1 MNDFWRGARKGI
13 PIAIG
18 YLSVSFTFGVKAV
31 HGGIP
36 AGIAI
41 LMSLTNVTS
50 AGQFAGIT
58 IIIAQGSYLELALT
72 TFVINIRYM
81 LMSLAL
87 SQKVDSQM
95 KRLQRMAVGYGITDE
110 VFAVAS
116 AEEGQL
122 SARFL
127 YGLIA
132 IPVLCWTAGTALGAL
147 ASQIMPAA
155 LSQAMELGLYAMFLA
170 IIIPPA
176 RKSRAVALVIILA
189 IVIECI
195 LYTTPVLKQIS
206 VGFQV
211 ILAAVLAASI
221 GAVLHPVR
229 QEESN
234 ND

>member
-1 MNDFWRGARKGI
+1 MNEFWRGVRKGL

-31 HGGIP
+31 QGGIP
-36 AGIAI
+36 AGAAT

-58 IIIAQGSYLELALT
+58 IMIAQGGYLELALT

-87 SQKVDSQM
+87 SQKVDRRM
-95 KRLQRMAVGYGITDE
+95 KLPQRMAVGYGITDE

-116 AEEGQL
+116 AEPGTV

-127 YGLIA
+127 YGLIVV
-132 IPVLCWTAGTALGAL
+132 PVLCWTAGTALGAL
-147 ASQIMPAA
+147 ASQIMPTA
-155 LSQAMELGLYAMFLA
+155 LSQAMELGLYAMFIA

-176 RKSRAVALVIILA
+176 RKSRAIALVIILA

-195 LYTTPVLKQIS
+195 LYMTPVLKQIS

-211 ILAAVLAASI
+211 ILATVLAASI

-234 ND
+234 D